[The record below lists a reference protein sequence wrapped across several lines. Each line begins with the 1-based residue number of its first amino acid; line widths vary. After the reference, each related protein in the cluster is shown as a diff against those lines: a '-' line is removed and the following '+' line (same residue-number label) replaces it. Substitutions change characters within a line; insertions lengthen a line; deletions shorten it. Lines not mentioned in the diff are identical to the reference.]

1 METFIP
7 FSVQMLVDAAL
18 IVHEIWTDFTTF
30 HIQDATWQKSGSVFL
45 NKCILNSEKRAE
57 DDEKKLI
64 FT

>member
-1 METFIP
+1 
-7 FSVQMLVDAAL
+7 MLVDAAL